1 MKHLIV
7 LGALAATVSVV
18 SPGAQV
24 REQAVRIVHPAA
36 GAAMAGPSS
45 LEADVV
51 PSSAN
56 VRRMTFFVDGQRVC
70 EVGSAPFRCDWE
82 AGSRSAPRT
91 VRVVADLA
99 SGQRLVGTRR
109 THARGATFAASTD
122 AVLVPTRVIDTRGR
136 FVQGLEPGQFQLFED
151 GRPQQIASVIS
162 EGTPASVM
170 LALDMSA
177 SMQAKVGDL
186 RRAAAMFLDAVRPDD
201 AVSIAGFNEGL
212 FVLTR
217 PGAARAARHDA
228 LARLR
233 PWGDT
238 ALYDSLIRAAGIL
251 RNQPSPRAVV
261 AFTDGEDVASRSS
274 MQTVRSVLQGADVV
288 LYLVIGAEAPAA
300 GSPLARLAR
309 IADETGGAAWFNPRL
324 DALGSRFAAI
334 VEDLSNG
341 YVLTYLPDRPVGDG
355 AWRELQVQVSGIDR
369 DHTIRARQGY
379 LAVERDAAP

>member
-1 MKHLIV
+1 MTYPIV
-7 LGALAATVSVV
+7 LSTLVAAICVV
-18 SPGAQV
+18 SPQAQV
-24 REQAVRIVHPAA
+24 PEQAIRIVHPAA
-36 GAAMAGPSS
+36 GSTMAGPSP

-70 EVGSAPFRCDWE
+70 EAVSAPFRCDWD

-99 SGQRLVGTRR
+99 SGHRLVGTRR
-109 THARGATFAASTD
+109 TRARGVTFTASTD
-122 AVLVPTRVIDTRGR
+122 AVLVPTRVIDTRGQ
-136 FVQGLEPGQFQLFED
+136 FVQGLQPAQFQVFED

-217 PGAARAARHDA
+217 PGANTSARHDA

-261 AFTDGEDVASRSS
+261 AFTDGEDVASRASV
-274 MQTVRSVLQGADVV
+274 QTVRSVLQGADVV
-288 LYLVIGAEAPAA
+288 LYLVVGAEPPVP

-334 VEDLSNG
+334 VDDLSNG

-355 AWRELQVQVSGIDR
+355 AWRELQVQVAGVDR
-369 DHTIRARQGY
+369 ETAIRARQGY
-379 LAVERDAAP
+379 LAVER